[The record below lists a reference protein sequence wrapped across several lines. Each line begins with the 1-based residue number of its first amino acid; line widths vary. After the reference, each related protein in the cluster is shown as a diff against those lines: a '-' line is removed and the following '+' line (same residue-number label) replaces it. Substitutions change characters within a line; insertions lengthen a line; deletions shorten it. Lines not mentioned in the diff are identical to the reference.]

1 MRAFTS
7 GLPSALM
14 NDTATALVDF
24 VNGHATFSQRVQKLF
39 EHSKTSIYKKVDKL
53 FAILLFGEW
62 IACVLTAAIGSPRTW
77 IGASSQTH
85 IHLYAA
91 IFLGGTVFALPALL
105 AFFQPGKTLTR
116 HVVAI
121 GQMLMSALL
130 IDVSGGRI
138 ETHFHIFGSLAFL
151 AFYFDWRVLITASV
165 VVAIDH
171 FVRGFYFP
179 LSIFGT
185 TTVQPYRWVEHTA
198 WVIFQ
203 DVFLIYGCVAITSE
217 LKHRAAR
224 VVEIETSREKVE
236 QEVQL
241 RTSELR
247 DSEKKLSAQ
256 HAVASSLNNSA
267 SVEEAAPP
275 ILKAIN
281 GVLAREVVYSAF
293 WVTDRTSKEIVCVN
307 KFSPMDFPD
316 ACSKKFAQLVFSKSR
331 AVELDAEKINDLC
344 SGDSFESCSEPLSA
358 YGFPIMVDGIVMGV
372 IQFFYS
378 SKNAIDTETGELL
391 HSMGQQIGQFIL
403 HKYAEQENQR
413 LAHIVRSTVDA
424 IIGMDEDGKIT
435 NWNRGAAR
443 LYGWSSSEAVGKHYS
458 MLMSSDLAAE
468 VKKQFEAVQKNG
480 QLENQE
486 MMHKRRNGSDI
497 YVSQSWT
504 VINDRSG
511 KTSEISV
518 IGRDISERKESEK
531 RVSEFYSIV
540 SHELRTPLTSIRA
553 SLGLLEAGKGG
564 ALTPRATQL
573 VKIGRE
579 EADRL
584 VRLINDILDL
594 RKIEAGMLELKFE
607 KLAVSELIDA
617 SIGSLK
623 SMASTSRV
631 EFVNA
636 STSKEFINGDRDRM
650 TQVLVNLLSNAVK
663 FSPEDG
669 VVTVSTEPAGKK
681 IRFCITDKGIGI
693 PEDQISK
700 LFNSFQQID
709 SSDSRAK
716 GGTGLGLAI
725 SKTIVEQHG
734 GEIGLTTKSGE
745 GSTFWFEMPLASH

>member
-1 MRAFTS
+1 MRAFAS

-14 NDTATALVDF
+14 NDTAIAEVDF
-24 VNGHATFSQRVQKLF
+24 VNGHATFDQRVQRLF

-53 FAILLFGEW
+53 FAILLFSEW
-62 IACVLTAAIGSPRTW
+62 IACIITALVWSPRTW
-77 IGASSQTH
+77 IGATSQTH

-91 IFLGGTVFALPALL
+91 IFLGGAIFTLPAIL

-116 HVVAI
+116 HVIAI
-121 GQMLMSALL
+121 GQMLMSSLL

-151 AFYFDWRVLITASV
+151 AFYFDWRVLITASLV
-165 VVAIDH
+165 VTIDH

-185 TTVQPYRWVEHTA
+185 TTVQPFRWIEHAA

-217 LKHRAAR
+217 LKHRSAR

-236 QEVQL
+236 REVQL
-241 RTSELR
+241 RTRELR

-267 SVEEAAPP
+267 SVEDAAPT
-275 ILKAIN
+275 ILKVIN
-281 GVLAREVVYSAF
+281 QVLARDVVYSAF
-293 WVTDRTSKEIVCVN
+293 WVTDRTSKEIVCVT

-316 ACSKKFAQLVFSKSR
+316 TCSKKLAQLVFSRSR
-331 AVELDAEKINDLC
+331 AIEMDAAKINDLC
-344 SGDSFESCSEPLSA
+344 SGDSFVGCSEPLSA
-358 YGFPIMVDGIVMGV
+358 YGFPLMVDGIVMGV
-372 IQFFYS
+372 CQFFYS
-378 SKNAIDTETGELL
+378 SKDVIDTETSSLL
-391 HSMGQQIGQFIL
+391 QSMGLQIGQFIL

-413 LAHIVRSTVDA
+413 LAHIVRSTVDS
-424 IIGMDEDGKIT
+424 IIGMDKDGKIT

-443 LYGWSSSEAVGKHYS
+443 LYGWSSKEAIGKPYSILVGN
-458 MLMSSDLAAE
+458 DQAAE
-468 VKKQFEAVQKNG
+468 VKHQFEAVQKDG

-486 MMHKRRNGSDI
+486 MMHKRRNGNEI
-497 YVSQSWT
+497 CVSQSWT
-504 VINDRSG
+504 VINDRTG
-511 KTSEISV
+511 KMSEISV
-518 IGRDISERKESEK
+518 IGRDISEKKEAEK

-540 SHELRTPLTSIRA
+540 SHELRSPLTSIRA

-564 ALTPRATQL
+564 TLTPRATQL

-607 KLAVSELIDA
+607 KLAVSELIETG
-617 SIGSLK
+617 ITSLK
-623 SMASTSRV
+623 SMASTSHV
-631 EFVNA
+631 EFVNT
-636 STSKEFINGDRDRM
+636 STSKEFVYGDRDRM

-669 VVTVSTEPAGKK
+669 IVTVSSEPAGTK
-681 IRFCITDKGIGI
+681 IRFCITDKGAGI

-700 LFNSFQQID
+700 LFHSFQQVD
-709 SSDSRAK
+709 SSDARAK

-725 SKTIVEQHG
+725 SKSIVEQHG
-734 GEIGLTTKSGE
+734 GEIGLITKPGE
-745 GSTFWFEMPLASH
+745 GSTFWFEVPIASD

>member
-1 MRAFTS
+1 
-7 GLPSALM
+7 M
-14 NDTATALVDF
+14 NDTATVKADF
-24 VNGHATFSQRVQKLF
+24 VNGHATFEQRVQKLF
-39 EHSKTSIYKKVDKL
+39 EHSKISIYKKVDKL
-53 FAILLFGEW
+53 FAVLIFGEW
-62 IACVLTAAIGSPRTW
+62 IACILTAAIGSPRTW
-77 IGASSQTH
+77 IGAYSQTH

-91 IFLGGTVFALPALL
+91 IFLGGAIFTLPAVL
-105 AFFQPGKTLTR
+105 AFLQPGKPMTR

-151 AFYFDWRVLITASV
+151 AFYFDWRVLITASL

-171 FVRGFYFP
+171 YVRGSYFP

-185 TTVQPYRWVEHTA
+185 ATVQPFRWVEHTA

-203 DVFLIYGCVAITSE
+203 DIFLIYGCVAITSE
-217 LKHRAAR
+217 LKNRAAR
-224 VVEIETSREKVE
+224 IVEIETSREKVE
-236 QEVQL
+236 REVQL
-241 RTSELR
+241 RTTELR
-247 DSEKKLSAQ
+247 DSERKLSAQ
-256 HAVASSLNNSA
+256 HAVATSLNNSGTI
-267 SVEEAAPP
+267 EDAAPQ

-281 GVLAREVVYSAF
+281 GALVRDVVYSAL
-293 WVTDRTSKEIVCVN
+293 WVTDRTSKEIVCAS
-307 KFSPMDFPD
+307 KFAPIGFPD
-316 ACSKKFAQLVFSKSR
+316 ACSKKLAQAVFAKNR
-331 AVELDAEKINDLC
+331 AIELDADKINDLC
-344 SGDSFESCSEPLSA
+344 SGDSFADYSEPLSA
-358 YGFPIMVDGIVMGV
+358 YGFPIMVDGIIIGV

-378 SKNAIDTETGELL
+378 FPNAIDAETGALL

-424 IIGMDEDGKIT
+424 IIGMDENGKIT
-435 NWNRGAAR
+435 NWNGGAVR
-443 LYGWSSSEAVGKHYS
+443 LYGWSSNEAVGKHYS
-458 MLMSSDLAAE
+458 MLMSSEQAAE
-468 VKKQFEAVQKNG
+468 VKKQFEAVQRNG

-497 YVSQSWT
+497 FVSQSWT
-504 VINDRSG
+504 VINDRTG

-518 IGRDISERKESEK
+518 IGRDISEKKEAEK

-564 ALTPRATQL
+564 DLTPRAIQL

-607 KLAVSELIDA
+607 KLSVSELIET
-617 SIGSLK
+617 SISSLK
-623 SMASTSRV
+623 SMASASHV

-636 STSKEFINGDRDRM
+636 STSNDCIDGDRDRM

-669 VVTVSTEPAGKK
+669 VVTVNTEQTGQQ

-693 PEDQISK
+693 PEELIPK
-700 LFNSFQQID
+700 LFHSFQQLD
-709 SSDSRAK
+709 SADTRAK

-725 SKTIVEQHG
+725 SKSIVEQHG
-734 GEIGLTTKSGE
+734 GKIGLNTKSGE
-745 GSTFWFEMPLASH
+745 GSTFWFEVPLASD

>member
-1 MRAFTS
+1 MLHIVS

-14 NDTATALVDF
+14 NDSAIAEIHAI
-24 VNGHATFSQRVQKLF
+24 NGHAIFDQRVQKLF
-39 EHSKTSIYKKVDKL
+39 EYSKTSIYKKVDKL
-53 FAILLFGEW
+53 FAILLFAEW
-62 IACVLTAAIGSPRTW
+62 IACIVTAAIGSPRAWT
-77 IGASSQTH
+77 GAYSHTH

-91 IFLGGTVFALPALL
+91 IFLGGAVFSLPAIL
-105 AFFQPGKTLTR
+105 AFLQPGKPITR

-130 IDVSGGRI
+130 IDLSGGRI

-151 AFYFDWRVLITASV
+151 AFYFDWRVLVTASL

-185 TTVQPYRWVEHTA
+185 NTVQPFRWLEHTA

-203 DVFLIYGCVAITSE
+203 DIFLIYGCVTITSE

-224 VVEIETSREKVE
+224 IVEIETSREKVE
-236 QEVQL
+236 REVEL

-256 HAVASSLNNSA
+256 HAVATTLNNSA
-267 SVEEAAPP
+267 SIEDAAAP

-281 GVLAREVVYSAF
+281 GVLVRDVVYSAL
-293 WVTDRTSKEIVCVN
+293 WVIDFTSTEIICVD
-307 KFSPMDFPD
+307 KFSPIDFPD
-316 ACSKKFAQLVFSKSR
+316 ACSKKFAQLVLSKSR
-331 AVELDAEKINDLC
+331 AVELDSEKINDLC
-344 SGDSFESCSEPLSA
+344 SEYSFKNCSAPLSA
-358 YGFPIMVDGIVMGV
+358 YGFPIMVDGITMGI
-372 IQFFYS
+372 IQFFCS
-378 SKNAIDTETGELL
+378 SENAIDTETGALL
-391 HSMGQQIGQFIL
+391 LSIGQQIGQFIL

-443 LYGWSSSEAVGKHYS
+443 LYGWSNAEAVGKHYS
-458 MLMSSDLAAE
+458 MLMNSNQTAE
-468 VKKQFEAVQKNG
+468 VKSQFEAVRRDG

-486 MMHKRRNGSDI
+486 MMHKRRNGTNV

-504 VINDRSG
+504 VISDRTG
-511 KTSEISV
+511 KMSEISV
-518 IGRDISERKESEK
+518 IGRDISEKKEAEK

-540 SHELRTPLTSIRA
+540 SHELRSPLTSIRA

-564 ALTPRATQL
+564 VLTPRAAQL

-607 KLAVSELIDA
+607 KLSVCELIETSLA
-617 SIGSLK
+617 SLK
-623 SMASTSRV
+623 SIATTSHV
-631 EFVNA
+631 EFINA
-636 STSKEFINGDRDRM
+636 STNHEFVNGDRDRL

-663 FSPEDG
+663 FSPEDS
-669 VVTVSTEPAGKK
+669 VVTVSTEAAGNK
-681 IRFCITDKGIGI
+681 IRFCITDRGIGI
-693 PEDQISK
+693 PEDQMSK
-700 LFNSFQQID
+700 LFNSFQQVD

-734 GEIGLTTKSGE
+734 GEIGLTTKSAE
-745 GSTFWFEMPLASH
+745 GSTFWFEVPLASD